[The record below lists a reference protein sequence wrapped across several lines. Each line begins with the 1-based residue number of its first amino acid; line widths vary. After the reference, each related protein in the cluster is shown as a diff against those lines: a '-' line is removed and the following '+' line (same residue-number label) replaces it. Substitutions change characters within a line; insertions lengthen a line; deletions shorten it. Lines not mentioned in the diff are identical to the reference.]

1 MAMEWTEE
9 TIVRL
14 RELWQQGLSTAEIGR
29 QLAVTKNAV
38 VGKAHRLGLQSRPS
52 PIRRPPGPARAVE
65 QKAPPAAAPAVV
77 SAPAPVRVA
86 APVSTGGTA
95 PASGAPV
102 VEPCPV
108 TVASP
113 LVADIRPTPAPAS
126 SAPVSPVSVSQDPA
140 VRESATRGTT
150 ASASTPAAPASPKSP
165 SGTESAIAAGAAAPA
180 ASKPEPRAPLRAVTQ
195 SAPRRSGLTCCWP
208 LGDPGTPG
216 FHFCGGKPVPGK
228 PYCAEHAQLAYVK
241 LRDRRDNVA

>member
-9 TIVRL
+9 TIARL

-52 PIRRPPGPARAVE
+52 PIRRPPAPARAME
-65 QKAPPAAAPAVV
+65 QKATTPTPVPAVAPVVASSPAAPTPVASPAMASDSVTPVAAAEPRPATVAPAVVAEIRPAPQGSAPPAAVAPSSPQPV
-77 SAPAPVRVA
+77 SPAPAPA
-86 APVSTGGTA
+86 TESKAEST
-95 PASGAPV
+95 
-102 VEPCPV
+102 VE
-108 TVASP
+108 AR
-113 LVADIRPTPAPAS
+113 A
-126 SAPVSPVSVSQDPA
+126 
-140 VRESATRGTT
+140 ATR
-150 ASASTPAAPASPKSP
+150 
-165 SGTESAIAAGAAAPA
+165 
-180 ASKPEPRAPLRAVTQ
+180 PEPRAPLRAVTAP
-195 SAPRRSGLTCCWP
+195 APRRSGLTCCWP

-216 FHFCGGKPVPGK
+216 FHFCGGTPVPGK